1 MLKTYLSGTLSE
13 DAPILEGVDVK
24 FECYEDFDK
33 TIPSNTLTSDGKYTP
48 TTDGASRYVWY
59 TVSSG
64 EYYYSS
70 GVYHPKT
77 TIGTASLINNM
88 EVNGCEGVSNKRIYD
103 LKGCIAG
110 QKNNGVVIADG
121 KKVLRK

>member
-1 MLKTYLSGTLSE
+1 MSGTLSE

-33 TIPSNTLTSDGKYTP
+33 TMPSSTLTSDGKYTP
-48 TTDGASRYVWY
+48 TADGSSKYVWY
-59 TVSSG
+59 TASAG

-77 TIGTASLINNM
+77 TIGTTSYINNV
-88 EVNGCEGVSNKRIYD
+88 EVNDYESVKSKRKYD
-103 LKGCIAG
+103 VNGRIVG
-110 QKNNGVVIADG
+110 QKNNGVIIADG
-121 KKVLRK
+121 KKVLWR

>member
-1 MLKTYLSGTLSE
+1 MAEAEEFIYVRGGYLSCRDRAYRCRGSC
-13 DAPILEGVDVK
+13 D
-24 FECYEDFDK
+24 
-33 TIPSNTLTSDGKYTP
+33 
-48 TTDGASRYVWY
+48 
-59 TVSSG
+59 TVSAG